1 MIGYQGFRDHPV
13 FTTGKRE
20 SFMISAD
27 LIASY
32 FSLNHRIIH
41 LQIDGLTHADSLLQP
56 PFRANCLNW
65 VLGHIL
71 AARNNALLLL
81 GEEPVW
87 SDQDAAPYTTD
98 SEPITGDGAGHRLE
112 KIVADLDRSQERLEA
127 ALERVSAEE
136 LAQGEGERSLGERLA
151 GLYWHE
157 AYHTGQTEYLRQLA
171 GKNDKVV

>member
-1 MIGYQGFRDHPV
+1 
-13 FTTGKRE
+13 
-20 SFMISAD
+20 MISAD
-27 LIASY
+27 LITRY
-32 FSLNHRIIH
+32 FNLNHRVIH

-65 VLGHIL
+65 VLGHVV
-71 AARNNALLLL
+71 AARNNALILL
-81 GEEPVW
+81 GAEPVW
-87 SDQDAAPYTTD
+87 SEQEATPYATD

-112 KIVADLDRSQERLEA
+112 KLVADLDRSQEWLEA
-127 ALERVSAEE
+127 ALERVSAAE
-136 LAQGEGERSLGERLA
+136 LARVEGEHSLGERLA

>member
-1 MIGYQGFRDHPV
+1 
-13 FTTGKRE
+13 
-20 SFMISAD
+20 MISAA
-27 LIASY
+27 LIANY
-32 FSLNHRIIH
+32 FNLNHRVIH
-41 LQIDGLTHADSLLQP
+41 LQIAGLTHADSLLQP

-98 SEPITGDGAGHRLE
+98 SDPITGDGAGHRLE

-127 ALERVSAEE
+127 ALVRVSAAE
-136 LAQGEGERSLGERLA
+136 LAKVEGEHSLGERLS

-157 AYHTGQTEYLRQLA
+157 AYHTGQTELLRQLA
-171 GKNDKVV
+171 GKDDKVV